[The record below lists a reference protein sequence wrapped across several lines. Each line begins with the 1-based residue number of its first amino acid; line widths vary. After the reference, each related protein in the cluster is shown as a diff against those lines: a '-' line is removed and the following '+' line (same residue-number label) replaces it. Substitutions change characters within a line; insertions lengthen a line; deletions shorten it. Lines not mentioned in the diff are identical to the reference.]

1 MLFVYRFYEFNRA
14 KVASGSAEGQS
25 SLDSF
30 LTKPGVQI
38 YSQGHPRQK
47 AITESI
53 IQDLIISCN
62 LPLSLIDKPSFKNFM
77 SVVEE
82 RYCPVS
88 RSTVTRRL
96 SELALDKES
105 KIKSKLEKTDNV
117 SVTVDI
123 WTDRSMRGFLGV
135 TAHFMEIEGNNPSLQ
150 TVLLSC
156 ERFTGSHTGERIS
169 EKFEEICDN
178 FNMKHKLD
186 YIICDNT

>member
-1 MLFVYRFYEFNRA
+1 MATGTPAAAAVPFVITFGYKNFKQDGTNKRSADCKVCSIKIKDAESTTSNFIRHLKTHLERFSEFN
-14 KVASGSAEGQS
+14 KVKKLASGEGQS
-25 SLDSF
+25 SLDAF
-30 LTKPGVQI
+30 LTQAKGVQI

-53 IQDLIISCN
+53 IQDLIIICN
-62 LPLSLIDKPSFKNFM
+62 LPLSLIGKPSFKNFM

-96 SELALDKES
+96 SELAADKES

-123 WTDRSMRGFLGV
+123 
-135 TAHFMEIEGNNPSLQ
+135 
-150 TVLLSC
+150 
-156 ERFTGSHTGERIS
+156 
-169 EKFEEICDN
+169 
-178 FNMKHKLD
+178 
-186 YIICDNT
+186 

>member
-1 MLFVYRFYEFNRA
+1 MA
-14 KVASGSAEGQS
+14 SAEGQS

-30 LTKPGVQI
+30 LTQTKGVQI
-38 YSQGHPRQK
+38 YGQGHPRRK

-96 SELALDKES
+96 SELAADKES

-123 WTDRSMRGFLGV
+123 WTD
-135 TAHFMEIEGNNPSLQ
+135 
-150 TVLLSC
+150 
-156 ERFTGSHTGERIS
+156 
-169 EKFEEICDN
+169 
-178 FNMKHKLD
+178 
-186 YIICDNT
+186 